1 MDYRASFDATV
12 AFTNGGG
19 LTAEGFR
26 IDIPGPDTPDDEIAR
41 LFVESLG
48 LLMAGAVEL
57 RHVERFPE
65 QHKGTRGGPAD
76 LPGAEPAASRLVEL
90 SHVIRAGMVTYP
102 GLPEPVIRP
111 HLTRAASRE
120 HYAQG
125 TEFAIDVIEMCG
137 NTGTYMDAPF
147 HRYADGGDLTSISLD
162 QTVDLPA
169 VVLRAADG
177 ALGIDAHALAAL
189 DVEGKAV
196 LLHTG
201 DAVRFGTP
209 EYGSDAH
216 FLTED
221 GARALVD
228 RGASLVGIDAINI
241 DQVTPQG
248 TRPAHTLLLAARI
261 PLVEHL
267 TNLESVPATG
277 ARFTAVPLRIAGL
290 GTVSVR
296 AFARV

>member
-26 IDIPGPDTPDDEIAR
+26 IDIPGPDTPDEEIAR
-41 LFVESLG
+41 LFVASLG
-48 LLMAGAVEL
+48 LLMAGPVEL
-57 RHVERFPE
+57 RDVERFPE
-65 QHKGTRGGPAD
+65 PHKGTRGGPVQGAQAA
-76 LPGAEPAASRLVEL
+76 PGATRLVEL
-90 SHVIRAGMVTYP
+90 SHVVRAGLVTYP

-111 HLTRAASRE
+111 HLTRADSRE
-120 HYAQG
+120 HYAPG
-125 TEFAIDVIEMCG
+125 TEFSIDVIEMCG

-177 ALGIDAHALAAL
+177 ALAIDAPALAAL

-201 DAVRFGTP
+201 DAERFGTP
-209 EYGSDAH
+209 EYASDAH
-216 FLTED
+216 FLSED
-221 GARALVD
+221 GAKSLVD
-228 RGASLVGIDAINI
+228 RGAALVGIDAINI
-241 DQVTPQG
+241 DQVTPHG
-248 TRPAHTLLLAARI
+248 ERPAHSLLLAAGI

-267 TNLESVPATG
+267 TNLESVPVSG
-277 ARFTAVPLRIAGL
+277 ALFTAVPLRIADF

-296 AFARV
+296 AFAKV

>member
-26 IDIPGPDTPDDEIAR
+26 IDIPGADTPDDEIAR

-48 LLMAGAVEL
+48 LLMAGPVEL
-57 RHVERFPE
+57 RNVERFPE
-65 QHKGTRGGPAD
+65 PHKGTRGGPSS
-76 LPGAEPAASRLVEL
+76 LPAAASDTSRLVEL
-90 SHVIRAGMVTYP
+90 SHVVREGMVTYP
-102 GLPEPVIRP
+102 GLPAPVIRP
-111 HLTRAASRE
+111 HLTRADSRE
-120 HYAQG
+120 HYAPG

-147 HRYADGGDLTSISLD
+147 HRFAEGGDLTSISLD

-169 VVLRAADG
+169 VVVRAADG

-209 EYGSDAH
+209 EYASDAH

-221 GARALVD
+221 GAKALVD
-228 RGASLVGIDAINI
+228 RGAALVGIDAINI
-241 DQVTPQG
+241 DRVTPHG
-248 TRPAHTLLLAARI
+248 TRPAHTVLLAARI

-267 TNLESVPATG
+267 TNLEAVPVSG
-277 ARFTAVPLRIAGL
+277 ARFTAVPLRIAGF